1 MWPSVFTLQT
11 SLSPDSYQFSLIGT
25 NNCICCY
32 SRAEHGM
39 ASRMCPTT
47 TPVLPSPRKTETLHK
62 VWGFSIYSVYV
73 LEANEKQVFEMYNG
87 FFHYMKQ
94 VSLISGLKPQSAKWW
109 WKRTKCI
116 FMWMKRA
123 RLLHNFNGKRNE
135 VVGNKW
141 EMQKGE

>member
-1 MWPSVFTLQT
+1 
-11 SLSPDSYQFSLIGT
+11 
-25 NNCICCY
+25 
-32 SRAEHGM
+32 M

-94 VSLISGLKPQSAKWW
+94 VSLISGLKPQSAK
-109 WKRTKCI
+109 
-116 FMWMKRA
+116 
-123 RLLHNFNGKRNE
+123 
-135 VVGNKW
+135 
-141 EMQKGE
+141 